1 MSDEVK
7 KANPCKALTPEF
19 KMSFPFIFKAR
30 PNPDKPN
37 DAPKFSMTMLFQVK
51 ADAKKPESKVVDIAP
66 LVAAAK
72 AAAVAKWGPDQKAWP
87 ATLKWPFRKGE
98 EKANL
103 DGYGEGVIAVNC
115 TTEQQPPYVKQD
127 GKTTITD
134 PKEAY
139 PGVFARAV
147 IVAFAYEARNSPN
160 GPIVNRGVSFGLR
173 HVQKIRDGKI
183 LGGGSKPE
191 EDFTPI
197 EEPVAAISGGV
208 EDDLGIPGM

>member
-7 KANPCKALTPEF
+7 KVNPCKVLTPEY
-19 KMSFPFIFKAR
+19 KMSFPYLFKAR
-30 PNPDKPN
+30 ANPDKPN
-37 DAPKFSMTMLFQVK
+37 EAPKFSQTMLFQVK

-66 LVAAAK
+66 LIAAAK
-72 AAAVAKWGPDQKAWP
+72 AAAVAKWGADQKSWP
-87 ATLKWPFRKGE
+87 PNLKWPFRKGE
-98 EKANL
+98 DKAHL

-115 TTEQQPPYVKQD
+115 STEQQPPFVKQD

-147 IVAFAYEARNSPN
+147 VVAFAYEAKNAQ
-160 GPIVNRGVSFGLR
+160 GAIVNRGVSFGLR
-173 HVQKIRDGKI
+173 HIQKIRDGKM

-197 EEPVAAISGGV
+197 EEPVGAIAGAD
-208 EDDLGIPGM
+208 DDLGIPGM